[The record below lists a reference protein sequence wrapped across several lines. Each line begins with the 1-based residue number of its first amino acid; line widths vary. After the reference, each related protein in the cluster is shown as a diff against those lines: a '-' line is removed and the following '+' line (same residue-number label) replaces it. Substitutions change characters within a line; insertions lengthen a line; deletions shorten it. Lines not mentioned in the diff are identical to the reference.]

1 MELHCTS
8 KLLNNL
14 FKINRIHLVDS
25 WWSWWRRCYW
35 FLHRLHWKLT
45 IRMECRTKTQ
55 GTFAFLFFFLVRINL
70 IWTRKIRRRRRLRWI
85 GIRVHSCYLIY
96 KIWTIEKLKQNLQK
110 IRWKCYQ
117 LWCYSKLY
125 TSSQEAMFKANG
137 KEKETLR
144 LEWASSKLYLSWSD
158 GVLLHG
164 VQVWPTSFLAIKKC
178 LHYCWFDF
186 LTLVLLNFLLLHV
199 LYNNAVFITAT
210 GSYI

>member
-45 IRMECRTKTQ
+45 IRMECRTKNQ

-96 KIWTIEKLKQNLQK
+96 KIWTIEKLKQNLEK

-137 KEKETLR
+137 KER
-144 LEWASSKLYLSWSD
+144 DLEAWMSKFKALFVVKRRRFITWC
-158 GVLLHG
+158 
-164 VQVWPTSFLAIKKC
+164 TSLTNIIFGYKKC